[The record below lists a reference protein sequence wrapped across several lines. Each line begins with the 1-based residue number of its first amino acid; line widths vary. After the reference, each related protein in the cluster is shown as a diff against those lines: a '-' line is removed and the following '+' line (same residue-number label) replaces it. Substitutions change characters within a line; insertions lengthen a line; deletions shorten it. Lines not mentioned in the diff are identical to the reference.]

1 MCRKRKILTPCFK
14 KVSYKANLEEA
25 QMATTSFFTDFKVET
40 NEVAEQL
47 VKDLENVA
55 SEVVSTIN
63 VDEQTYEGD
72 KLYNL
77 FAYRSENY

>member
-1 MCRKRKILTPCFK
+1 
-14 KVSYKANLEEA
+14 
-25 QMATTSFFTDFKVET
+25 MATTSFFTDFKVET